1 MLRECFEVKMEA
13 HGSVTYRF
21 PFGRAASWDPIRPFW
36 RFVVVEG
43 GVKLGV
49 SKRVA
54 SKVVREAGA
63 TAVVVAVAGCWM
75 KLEGLRRTNT
85 LPLANKRR

>member
-1 MLRECFEVKMEA
+1 MMLRECVEVKVGA

-43 GVKLGV
+43 GLKFSV
-49 SKRVA
+49 SKCVA
-54 SKVVREAGA
+54 SKVVCEAGA
-63 TAVVVAVAGCWM
+63 TTVMVAVAGCWM
-75 KLEGLRRTNT
+75 KLEGLMS
-85 LPLANKRR
+85 